1 MKTRRRELRDLI
13 KKALNDTDGS
23 SRVLYLAKQ
32 VWKAEK
38 QMVENRECL
47 TLLFDRGFFTDEEM
61 MNHLNKCFEL
71 FLNKA
76 SEILGD
82 DVCRAIYDFG
92 AGDKLQ
98 MVQRPPLRESVE

>member
-71 FLNKA
+71 FQLNFKIQGVSVGRRGARVPPPRRFRA
-76 SEILGD
+76 SP
-82 DVCRAIYDFG
+82 F
-92 AGDKLQ
+92 
-98 MVQRPPLRESVE
+98 